1 MKHILLLT
9 AMIITMA
16 VQVQAQ
22 LGIGVELGFNASDYN
37 IKKNNELKQ
46 TDMKFG
52 GRLGGFVDY
61 AFANHFY
68 FQPGIY
74 HVTNGYKSNLQ
85 NGYEQYTISTVEIP
99 LNVVYKTG
107 LFENSTFFIGA
118 GPFLGYNRDGEYYIQ
133 NGSILSKKDLDFG
146 KWPIDDIRKLDLG
159 GGANIG
165 YQNHTGF
172 FLRARAQMGLL
183 NLVPGKNRT
192 TSMESV
198 GYCLSVGYIFYTKN
212 KMGKTKMRK
221 GYKPIIRSK
230 DRIKVED
237 DRPENRVQ

>member
-1 MKHILLLT
+1 MTVH
-9 AMIITMA
+9 
-16 VQVQAQ
+16 AQ
-22 LGIGVELGFNASDYN
+22 LGIGVEMGFNLSDYN
-37 IKKNNELKQ
+37 ITYSNNERKQ
-46 TDMKFG
+46 TDMKLG

-68 FQPGIY
+68 FQPGLY
-74 HVTNGYKSNLQ
+74 HVTNGYKSNLLS
-85 NGYEQYTISTVEIP
+85 GYEKYTISTVEIP

-107 LFENSTFFIGA
+107 FFENSTFFIGA
-118 GPFLGYNRDGEYYIQ
+118 GPYLGINRDGEYYIQ
-133 NGSILSKKDLDFG
+133 SGSIISKKDLKFG
-146 KWPIDDIRKLDLG
+146 KWPTDDIRKLDLG
-159 GGANIG
+159 AGANIG

-183 NLVPGKNRT
+183 NLMPGTVRNAT
-192 TSMESV
+192 MTSM

-212 KMGKTKMRK
+212 KMGKTKMRN
-221 GYKPIIRSK
+221 GYKPIIRTK

>member
-1 MKHILLLT
+1 MKRILLLT
-9 AMIITMA
+9 AMITTMA
-16 VQVQAQ
+16 MHVQAQ

-37 IKKNNELKQ
+37 IETNNKQKQ

-74 HVTNGYKSNLQ
+74 HVTNGYKSNLA
-85 NGYEQYTISTVEIP
+85 NGYEQYTISTMEIP

-107 LFENSTFFIGA
+107 FFENSTFFVGV
-118 GPFLGYNRDGEYYIQ
+118 GPFLGYNRDGEYYIKS
-133 NGSILSKKDLDFG
+133 GSIISKKDLDFG

-165 YQNHTGF
+165 YQNETGF

-192 TSMESV
+192 SSMESV

-221 GYKPIIRSK
+221 GYKPIIKVK

>member
-1 MKHILLLT
+1 MKRILLLT
-9 AMIITMA
+9 AMITTMA
-16 VQVQAQ
+16 IHVQAQ

-37 IKKNNELKQ
+37 IETNNKQKQ

-74 HVTNGYKSNLQ
+74 HVTNGYKSNLA

-107 LFENSTFFIGA
+107 FFENSTFFVGV

-133 NGSILSKKDLDFG
+133 SGSIISKKDLDFG

-165 YQNHTGF
+165 YQNETGF

-192 TSMESV
+192 SSMESV

-221 GYKPIIRSK
+221 GYKPIIKVK

>member
-1 MKHILLLT
+1 MRGILLLT
-9 AMIITMA
+9 AMITTMT
-16 VQVQAQ
+16 VHAQ
-22 LGIGVELGFNASDYN
+22 LGIGVEMGFNLSDYN
-37 IKKNNELKQ
+37 ITNSNNDRKQ
-46 TDMKFG
+46 TDMKLG

-68 FQPGIY
+68 FQPGLY
-74 HVTNGYKSNLQ
+74 HVTNGYKSNLLS
-85 NGYEQYTISTVEIP
+85 GYEKYTISTVEIP

-118 GPFLGYNRDGEYYIQ
+118 GPYLGINRDGEYYIQ
-133 NGSILSKKDLDFG
+133 SGSIISKKDLKFG
-146 KWPIDDIRKLDLG
+146 KWPIDDIRKLDVG
-159 GGANIG
+159 AGANIG

-183 NLVPGKNRT
+183 NLIPGTVRT
-192 TSMESV
+192 TTMTSM

-212 KMGKTKMRK
+212 KMGKTKMRN
-221 GYKPIIRSK
+221 GYKPIIRTK